1 MSAGESVG
9 TTEDVDGCEKCP
21 RTLGRHF
28 EEGDLTV
35 GDVGVM
41 FRVERLVERAW
52 YEGVVFRGAR
62 LVLLCREER
71 AKIDMREEVRGEGV
85 VVLSSEALVRPIG

>member
-1 MSAGESVG
+1 MSAG

-28 EEGDLTV
+28 EDEGDLIV
-35 GDVGVM
+35 GELRVM
-41 FRVERLVERAW
+41 SRVERLEERAW
-52 YEGVVFRGAR
+52 CGGVVFRGAR
-62 LVLLCREER
+62 VVVLCREER
-71 AKIDMREEVRGEGV
+71 VKIDMREEVRGEGV